1 MVSGP
6 GAVDLEGTATPV
18 LHALH
23 LSQGVYQF
31 RLTVTDSAGQ
41 SSSVDVTVDV
51 LSGGEGRGGE
61 GRGGEGEGRGGEG
74 EEGGGLLTLIH
85 MAK

>member
-51 LSGGEGRGGE
+51 MSGGEGRGGG
-61 GRGGEGEGRGGEG
+61 GREGRGGEG
-74 EEGGGLLTLIH
+74 EEGGGLLTLVH